1 MWDIMYLPPYKKTV
15 VAIILR
21 QLSLVLAHYV
31 TRSVLEMLVGLVLFL
46 DLRPW
51 TRPMLEWASIY
62 VHMYGKKLHMGTGDV
77 QIT

>member
-1 MWDIMYLPPYKKTV
+1 MGSH
-15 VAIILR
+15 VATSIQEDCGSHYTQTIV
-21 QLSLVLAHYV
+21 VLAHYV
-31 TRSVLEMLVGLVLFL
+31 PRSVLEMLVGLVLFP

-62 VHMYGKKLHMGTGDV
+62 VHMYSKKLHVGTGDV